1 MQEKLLIFQWF
12 YSCVC
17 SFLRR
22 NSCPF
27 DFVKVFDGPDNSSE
41 LIGTYCGQQRNLV
54 LYSSESSL
62 LVHFFTLRRTAS
74 TQNRGFKG
82 IYEFSESFVKLDFI
96 RKCSSEKKSAQI
108 FRHCGPEG
116 VHMANR
122 PLSTFISGQHNGMH
136 IRGSE
141 CDQKILSKRESSGLV
156 FSPNYPFPYL
166 PKTVCR

>member
-1 MQEKLLIFQWF
+1 M
-12 YSCVC
+12 
-17 SFLRR
+17 SF

-27 DFVKVFDGPDNSSE
+27 DFVKVYDGPDNSSE

-96 RKCSSEKKSAQI
+96 RKYTSPPEEL
-108 FRHCGPEG
+108 FECGLKNT
-116 VHMANR
+116 H
-122 PLSTFISGQHNGMH
+122 L
-136 IRGSE
+136 
-141 CDQKILSKRESSGLV
+141 ILRFK
-156 FSPNYPFPYL
+156 
-166 PKTVCR
+166 